1 MGQVGSHP
9 SHRSHWRSAFPSP
22 VGPSGRLVGWNAF
35 FGGTSGDFGGAS
47 GAERTPQWDRW
58 DASGAERTPRW
69 DRWETQ
75 RTPKS
80 PTRNAFC
87 LFGGLSGIGGVSVG
101 ETVFS
106 VGVGGTSGRSPD
118 SLQPTIAAARCADR
132 AVPRRGRPR
141 GRHARRP
148 CFPVRP
154 PARPGR
160 WRAGFPIALDRPV
173 LRDRRASVSSREL
186 TGGCTRDQSARDQPT
201 RAHESIHSI

>member
-1 MGQVGSHP
+1 MMEVLKGGLVGQVGSHP

-69 DRWETQ
+69 DRWEAQ

-80 PTRNAFC
+80 PTRNAFW

-106 VGVGGTSGRSPD
+106 VGQAWWDQWEKSG
-118 SLQPTIAAARCADR
+118 LLAAHHCGCAL
-132 AVPRRGRPR
+132 
-141 GRHARRP
+141 
-148 CFPVRP
+148 C
-154 PARPGR
+154 
-160 WRAGFPIALDRPV
+160 
-173 LRDRRASVSSREL
+173 
-186 TGGCTRDQSARDQPT
+186 
-201 RAHESIHSI
+201 